1 MKRSAI
7 MRAVKSADT
16 KPEIIVRKLVHAL
29 GYRFRLH
36 RNSLPG
42 SPDLVFPSRK
52 KVLFVHGCFWHG
64 HRCKRGHRV
73 PKTNTSYW
81 LAKIARNKARDAKQ
95 IAALKRAGW
104 QPLVVWECQLRKP
117 DLSKRLRAL
126 LG

>member
-36 RNSLPG
+36 RKSLPG

-52 KVLFVHGCFWHG
+52 KVLFVHGCFWHA

-81 LAKIARNKARDAKQ
+81 LAKIGRNKARDARQ

-104 QPLVVWECQLRKP
+104 RSLVIWECQLRKT
-117 DLSKRLRAL
+117 DLSKRLRTF